1 MQSAIPRTSLLR
13 TIATTAPWG
22 RPRTVHTEPQF
33 RDLVAIA
40 CASASSA
47 AMLDA
52 VASWPILPSSGA
64 VLMVEAGRLTG
75 AQGESEGSP
84 AQAGGVPDADR
95 ITCTCDV
102 AG

>member
-1 MQSAIPRTSLLR
+1 
-13 TIATTAPWG
+13 
-22 RPRTVHTEPQF
+22 
-33 RDLVAIA
+33 
-40 CASASSA
+40 
-47 AMLDA
+47 MLDA